1 MKRIVRLVAIALAT
15 AALGACATQPTEVNH
30 YQMYLPQFP
39 SLLVNA
45 TPVAPPP
52 DPTTYT
58 NANDQQQKTMLRDAY
73 DAQTTNV
80 MTCNIDKGQISSWWD
95 QQTAAVAAA
104 NAASGTAAAN
114 APVAASQAKV
124 GQ

>member
-39 SLLVNA
+39 SLLVNP
-45 TPVAPPP
+45 TSVAQPP

-58 NANDQQQKTMLRDAY
+58 NANDQQQKTMLRDY
-73 DAQTTNV
+73 GNAQTTNV
-80 MTCNIDKGQISSWWD
+80 MTCNIDKAQIATWWA

-104 NAASGTAAAN
+104 NAASGAPAAS
-114 APVAASQAKV
+114 APVTALQAQV